1 MYRVRD
7 RGRACVSALSATGYH
22 MCYPTCG
29 LQIGV
34 FLKYEEGVLSGPK
47 HQYYDLSLIHI

>member
-47 HQYYDLSLIHI
+47 HQYYD